1 MLRVRHTRRRGAHG
15 RKTRRCDAATDFYR
29 QLNKK
34 WLTKTQIPSTET
46 RITQA
51 YFIKE
56 DIDRELAAVIHAEE
70 RRGTGVIADLL
81 ASWDLLAS
89 KEATGLTPLLQVALT
104 MDTPVDISQ
113 RIGWMNRAGIAAPLQ
128 LYIQG
133 DPRDHSRCR
142 VYIEEGQPR
151 IGIPEYWLWSDYA
164 RHRKAYGIYVRR
176 LAALLRLPAL
186 TYGYAAEREFANIY
200 PSALERRSR
209 IDMLT
214 LAELQERYRVIDW
227 RTMFIAFGIPE
238 ERLSTLR
245 YNITSLP
252 FLHRLQ
258 HRMTAWSIDRWRGWF
273 ALSVAQW
280 AAGASP
286 HGSLRDAWFAY
297 NRRFL
302 QGMPSDQTPQV
313 LRCALIQAMLPDT
326 LGRLWVRDHCSPR
339 LRTDVLKMAERIR
352 DAAADSIQKTSWM
365 APSTRHMAVRKLR
378 AMDLQICWPD
388 PWPESHLP
396 ETAMARDNYYGNL
409 LALAGYSV
417 DQNLDLL
424 TRTKRE
430 KGCRSPTG
438 ELWGQPVF
446 TVNAFYYPE
455 ENRLLLPAAI
465 LRPPFYDPAAS
476 VLVNYGAIG
485 ATIGHE
491 LCHGFDSD
499 GRSYDE
505 KGDKHDWWT
514 EADTR
519 HYKARAAQVV
529 RLYESRLYRGMEVD
543 GSLTL
548 TENIAD
554 LGGLEFALAGARA
567 ELGRDMTAAE
577 TREFFES
584 FAISWR
590 SKDRKR
596 RAAELLA
603 TDSHAPP
610 MMRVNHAVRQ
620 FDEWYEAFGVGP
632 ECPDYVP
639 PERRIRFFR

>member
-1 MLRVRHTRRRGAHG
+1 MRHRRTRKSGGSREGRR
-15 RKTRRCDAATDFYR
+15 TRRCAAATDFYR
-29 QLNKK
+29 HLNRS

-56 DIDRELAAVIHAEE
+56 GVERELAAVVSKQKE
-70 RRGTGVIADLL
+70 GPIADLV
-81 ASWDLLAS
+81 ASWDAAT
-89 KEATGLTPLLQVALT
+89 EAPLKGLTPILQVALAT
-104 MDTPVDISQ
+104 ETRSDIAQ

-128 LYIQG
+128 LYVSG
-133 DPRDHSRCR
+133 DIRDHSRCR
-142 VYIEEGQPR
+142 VHIEEGSPR

-176 LAALLRLPAL
+176 LAAVLRLPAI
-186 TYGYAAEREFANIY
+186 TQGFAAEREFANIY
-200 PSALERRSR
+200 PSALERRR
-209 IDMLT
+209 TINMLT
-214 LAELQERYRVIDW
+214 LAELEDEYRHIDW
-227 RTMFIAFGIPE
+227 RAMFVACGLSA
-238 ERLSTLR
+238 ERLSSLR
-245 YNITSLP
+245 YNVTSHP

-258 HRMTAWSIDRWRGWF
+258 HRITTWPIQKWQGWF
-273 ALSVAQW
+273 AMAVAQW
-280 AAGASP
+280 AAGMSP
-286 HGSLRDAWFAY
+286 HGPLRDAWFAY

-302 QGMPSDQTPQV
+302 QGMPADETATD
-313 LRCALIQAMLPDT
+313 LRNVVAPTLLPDT
-326 LGRLWVRDHCSPR
+326 VGRLWVKDHCAPE
-339 LRTDVLKMAERIR
+339 LRRNVLRMAERIR
-352 DAAADSIQKTSWM
+352 DAAAAAIQKTSWM
-365 APSTRHMAVRKLR
+365 APSTRRFAVRKLR

-388 PWPESHLP
+388 PWPASKLTP
-396 ETAMARDNYYGNL
+396 TALSPDDYFGNL
-409 LALAGYSV
+409 ITLGNFST
-417 DQNLDLL
+417 DQNIDLL
-424 TRTKRE
+424 LKRASE
-430 KGCRSPTG
+430 GGCRHPSG

-476 VLVNYGAIG
+476 VVRNYGAIG

-505 KGDKHDWWT
+505 KGDKQNWWT
-514 EADTR
+514 ERDTKL
-519 HYKARAAQVV
+519 YKQRAAQVV
-529 RLYESRLYRGMEVD
+529 HLYESQKYRGMKVN

-554 LGGLEFALAGARA
+554 LGGLEFALAGLRA
-567 ELGRDMTAAE
+567 ELGGRDLTKE
-577 TREFFES
+577 EKREFFEA

-590 SKDRKR
+590 SKDRKK

-603 TDSHAPP
+603 TDYHAPP
-610 MMRVNHAVRQ
+610 MLRVNHAVRQ
-620 FDEWYEAFGVGP
+620 FDEWYEAYDVDADCEG
-632 ECPDYVP
+632 YIP